1 MCNLKYNKDFFMNKL
16 THSYNARTF
25 LYPCL
30 MEMMNRCYV
39 IFCVFCVHLDTLLKI
54 KLIGVSSDHTLIFN
68 LVEASASKPSL
79 SCCEGAI

>member
-1 MCNLKYNKDFFMNKL
+1 
-16 THSYNARTF
+16 
-25 LYPCL
+25 

-68 LVEASASKPSL
+68 LVGASASKPSL